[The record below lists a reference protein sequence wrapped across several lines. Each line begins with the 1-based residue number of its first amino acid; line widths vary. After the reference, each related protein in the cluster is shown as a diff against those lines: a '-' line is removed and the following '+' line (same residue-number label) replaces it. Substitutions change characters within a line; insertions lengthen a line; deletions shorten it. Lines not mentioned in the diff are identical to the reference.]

1 MCTAQ
6 KKGYV
11 DILKLREEVLNHHHS
26 TPVPKPDNAY
36 EGKPDDSASA
46 ERERGSR
53 IGFVDI
59 LDLRKELL
67 TLPHS
72 NTEPRNT
79 EEVEMLETVVNVVLE
94 KQIEVIVSQYSRKML
109 TFVTIFSFGKAH
121 RCCIMTLTEEVY
133 GTWSVVVLICFTQES
148 HRKARDRRKMGREL
162 PF

>member
-1 MCTAQ
+1 MV
-6 KKGYV
+6 GYV

-36 EGKPDDSASA
+36 EGKPDDSVATA
-46 ERERGSR
+46 ERGSGSH
-53 IGFVDI
+53 IGYVDI
-59 LDLRKELL
+59 LALRKELL
-67 TLPHS
+67 KLPLSNPEPS
-72 NTEPRNT
+72 NTK
-79 EEVEMLETVVNVVLE
+79 EVETLKTVVNVVLE

-109 TFVTIFSFGKAH
+109 TFATIFSFRKAH